1 MGYLSVSEIAKK
13 WHLSERAVRNY
24 CAQGR
29 VSGAF
34 LTGKTWNI
42 PEDAQK
48 PSRVRVQAAAP
59 TTLLSVLQ
67 REKQSRLPGG
77 IYHRVQI
84 DLTYN
89 SNHIEGSRLSREQTR
104 FIFETNTIGIEKQA
118 VNVDDVVETANH
130 FRCIDMVIDD
140 ANRVLSQAMM
150 KRLHE
155 ILKSG
160 TSDSRQDWFAV
171 GEYKK
176 LPNEV
181 GGQETAA
188 PEDVENRMRALLNA
202 YNAKTRKTFRDL
214 LDFHVQFESIHPFQ
228 DGNGRVGRLILFKE
242 CLKNNIVPFIITDDL
257 KMFYYRGI
265 REWKTEPG
273 YLTDTCLTAQ
283 DHFKALMDYFRIPYA
298 PNA

>member
-140 ANRVLSQAMM
+140 ANRALSQAMI

-202 YNAKTRKTFRDL
+202 YNAKTRKTLRDL

-242 CLKNNIVPFIITDDL
+242 CLKNDIVPFIITDDL